1 MAFPRKSATAA
12 RSAGTEGSKASHLG
26 ELPVAAEG
34 DGMTA
39 PLSAVYVEHDPIRY
53 AWQIVNQRHPFPQRL
68 GPTAPTSVTPVL
80 RAHLEQYKRE
90 EWLLGQAKAQA
101 PRSVEGATSPSQT
114 EIAAP
119 GASNAATADVA
130 VSGFKPALEPKRRE
144 FRLWDEADLAI
155 LREEYPLCEC
165 LADLDELAVK
175 LKHTRKALEHKATRM
190 GLRAKVAS
198 P

>member
-1 MAFPRKSATAA
+1 
-12 RSAGTEGSKASHLG
+12 
-26 ELPVAAEG
+26 
-34 DGMTA
+34 MTA
-39 PLSAVYVEHDPIRY
+39 PLSAAYVEHDPIRY

-119 GASNAATADVA
+119 SVSNAATADVA
-130 VSGFKPALEPKRRE
+130 VSGLQPALNLKHRE
-144 FRLWDEADLAI
+144 FRLWDEAELQV
-155 LREEYPLCEC
+155 LREEYPRCEC
-165 LADLDELAVK
+165 LADLNELGVK
-175 LKHTRKALEHKATRM
+175 LKRTPKALEHKATRL